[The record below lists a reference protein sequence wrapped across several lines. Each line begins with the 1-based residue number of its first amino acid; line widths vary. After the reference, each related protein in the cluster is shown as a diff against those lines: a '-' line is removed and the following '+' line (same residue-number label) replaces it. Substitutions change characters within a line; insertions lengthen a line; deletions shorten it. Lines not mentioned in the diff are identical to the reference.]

1 MHLAERQVVLAVV
14 ASVAVVWEALAVDWV
29 AWVAWVDLVEVL
41 EDSVESAGL
50 VDWVGSTTAIA
61 LVVLEHRE
69 ISRVRK
75 RFERR

>member
-1 MHLAERQVVLAVV
+1 
-14 ASVAVVWEALAVDWV
+14 
-29 AWVAWVDLVEVL
+29 VDLVEVL

>member
-14 ASVAVVWEALAVDWV
+14 ASVAVVWEALAVD
-29 AWVAWVDLVEVL
+29 WVAWVDLVEVL